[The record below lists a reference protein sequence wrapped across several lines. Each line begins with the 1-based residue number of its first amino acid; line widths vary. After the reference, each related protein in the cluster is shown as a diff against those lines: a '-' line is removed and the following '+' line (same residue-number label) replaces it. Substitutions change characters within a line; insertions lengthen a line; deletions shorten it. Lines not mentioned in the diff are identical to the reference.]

1 MFHFPPLTRQL
12 PHTLPALALRIARKR
27 STVAPCSAPQLNT
40 VFARERNFH
49 SHIGKAEA
57 FKQESHKTYRNRHG
71 EEIVFDPCDPPPGY
85 VFVPSGNTFITRRCR
100 KLGQKLYA
108 VYRHKTRKRLAA
120 QIGLYVP
127 RDVFEKAESDFKAKR
142 AKIEEILWR
151 DLDKSY
157 PLIPFAD
164 KNKLH
169 RLISLQYPKL
179 TGKSAL
185 DHSGI
190 TIYAYVRDRYTPFKS
205 LTSHDENRDTEAI
218 TRAHQ
223 RVQEIIAF

>member
-1 MFHFPPLTRQL
+1 MVMSSWNAIEPEHG
-12 PHTLPALALRIARKR
+12 
-27 STVAPCSAPQLNT
+27 
-40 VFARERNFH
+40 NFH
-49 SHIGKAEA
+49 SVISVDAIANCHVAMHQGNAD
-57 FKQESHKTYRNRHG
+57 Y
-71 EEIVFDPCDPPPGY
+71 
-85 VFVPSGNTFITRRCR
+85 PSS
-100 KLGQKLYA
+100 LGDAASLHRSYA
-108 VYRHKTRKRLAA
+108 VYHHKIRKRLAA

-142 AKIEEILWR
+142 AKIEENLWR

-169 RLISLQYPKL
+169 RLISSQYPNL

-205 LTSHDENRDTEAI
+205 LAPYDENRDTEAI
-218 TRAHQ
+218 ARAHQ
-223 RVQEIIAF
+223 RVQEIIASWRGERSKG